1 MKKGKLGVP
10 RPFGLGL
17 QFNSRTDR
25 PTNIPEVV
33 RENYVDEIKE
43 LLELQRE
50 NNAEIK
56 GMFQERNGKWEVVN
70 TFVGEE
76 TRVRT
81 KQEDLYSSIELGE
94 DGFVQDRTF
103 TLHTHPS
110 KAFYSHMN
118 FADISSTLNRYSMRG
133 PKYMG
138 GGSILSKD
146 DPDNISIASLTTP
159 TGDFSS
165 KDLMHFERATDICVA
180 MKLYSTTIG
189 RGESG
194 ISIDVMGRG
203 KSLVEEGI
211 QPGDM
216 GSEHLAKPG
225 VDEVQTEDDMIAT
238 EFKEIRQKLRVNLE
252 KAGFLYQTSIIE

>member
-17 QFNSRTDR
+17 QFNSKTDR
-25 PTNIPEVV
+25 PTNISEVV

-56 GMFQERNGKWEVVN
+56 GMFQEINGIWEVVD

-76 TRVRT
+76 TEVRT

-110 KAFYSHMN
+110 EAFYSHLN
-118 FADISSTLNRYSMRG
+118 FADIFTILDTYTQRG

-146 DPDNISIASLTTP
+146 DPNNISIASLTTP

-165 KDLMHFERATDICVA
+165 EQLKYFNQASDICIG
-180 MKLYSTTIG
+180 MKLHAATLQ
-189 RGESG
+189 RDKSG
-194 ISIDVMGRG
+194 ISIDMM
-203 KSLVEEGI
+203 SNADSMIEEGI

-225 VDEVQTEDDMIAT
+225 VGEVKTEDDMIAT
-238 EFKEIRQKLRVNLE
+238 EFNEIRQKLRINLE